1 MIMHA
6 VRFRWSYPRHSSITC
21 VTSNLQSC
29 RNCQV
34 MIVVPSR
41 QCCGCDSSKP
51 RVVCEDLGNPA
62 FLKMSSLLPPDEWFE
77 ATGCSL
83 DSPSLSP
90 SEPLQCDRSPLKGKR
105 YRHGSLADL
114 VSRRSLPPGP
124 RDLGELLNYPQSVVQ
139 VLFSDANRAHRCL
152 TLLSQG
158 LTDHSD
164 YSGIAAEREAKRLLL
179 QVLAEQYSVSVDCEY
194 TKSCDIDPCCQ
205 QVLCHMSACLDNNAS
220 CVFSD
225 IRDQIP
231 EEGRA
236 FCSELE
242 PNPGDTWLSREEVEQ
257 HYGDIKA
264 FLLKNSDWL
273 VSEDRGPTHDSVMVG
288 EALGFCDFCV
298 VQWCS
303 H

>member
-77 ATGCSL
+77 ATGSSL

-164 YSGIAAEREAKRLLL
+164 YSGLRP
-179 QVLAEQYSVSVDCEY
+179 SVKLSDFYFRFWLSSTLSVW
-194 TKSCDIDPCCQ
+194 TVSTRSRVTLIHVASKSCAICLL
-205 QVLCHMSACLDNNAS
+205 VWTTMLLVSFLTFEIRFLRKAGLSARS
-220 CVFSD
+220 WS
-225 IRDQIP
+225 QIP
-231 EEGRA
+231 ETLG
-236 FCSELE
+236 C
-242 PNPGDTWLSREEVEQ
+242 
-257 HYGDIKA
+257 
-264 FLLKNSDWL
+264 L
-273 VSEDRGPTHDSVMVG
+273 VRK
-288 EALGFCDFCV
+288 
-298 VQWCS
+298 
-303 H
+303 